1 MKALDDAGT
10 APALAAEPFA
20 DGLYFGLDEAAYHAD
35 LALGSSDLK
44 RLATGPA
51 EYWFASRLNPDR
63 APEET
68 TPAQLLGKAVHR
80 LVLEGEQSFAAAFER
95 EATGEDVLR
104 TDDDLASYLVN
115 ECGVTKLPRSKM
127 DKIDLVHRLRAAP
140 LSHPPILFDI
150 EFAALEAGRIILK
163 AAAFDRI
170 RAAAGS
176 VLANPHLAQSFTGG
190 APEVSL
196 FWTDEVDGEPVR
208 RKARFDYLKPRA
220 IVDLKSISTSRRGR
234 FPALCRRALAEWD
247 YPVQAAAYLQA
258 RARLPE
264 IVATGRVYGDHDP
277 AWLARVAAAEA
288 HAFVFVFWETGAA
301 PLTWGC
307 ALSPGNPVL
316 DIAEVTV
323 RDALGTYVAARRAH
337 GLDRP
342 WVEHE
347 PLDEIDLDDLPRWWG
362 EAR

>member
-10 APALAAEPFA
+10 APSAAEPFA
-20 DGLYFGLDEAAYHAD
+20 DGLYFGLPEDQYFAD
-35 LALGSSDLK
+35 PALGSSDLK

-51 EYWFASRLNPDR
+51 EYWFGSRLNPDR
-63 APEET
+63 EPQET

-95 EATGEDVLR
+95 YPEGDDLLR
-104 TDDDLASYLVN
+104 TADDLA
-115 ECGVTKLPRSKM
+115 
-127 DKIDLVHRLRAAP
+127 AW
-140 LSHPPILFDI
+140 
-150 EFAALEAGRIILK
+150 LK
-163 AAAFDRI
+163 ARNVKPLALKARRISQILDGCELAGEDPPRILDVILAEAEADGRAVLKGPDFDRI

-190 APEVSL
+190 ASEVSL

-264 IVATGRVYGDHDP
+264 MVAAGRVFGDHDP

-288 HAFVFVFWETGAA
+288 YAFVFVFWATGAA

-316 DIAEVTV
+316 DVAETTV
-323 RDALGTYVAARRAH
+323 RDALWTYVAARRAH

-347 PLDEIDLDDLPRWWG
+347 PLDEIDLDHLPRWWG

>member
-1 MKALDDAGT
+1 MKALDDAGAAPVT
-10 APALAAEPFA
+10 AETFQ
-20 DGLYFGLDEAAYHAD
+20 DGLYFGLDEDRYHAD
-35 LALGSSDLK
+35 PALGSSDLK

-51 EYWFASRLNPDR
+51 EYWFGSRLNPDR
-63 APEET
+63 EPQET
-68 TPAQLLGKAVHR
+68 TPAQLLGRAVHR
-80 LVLEGEQSFAAAFER
+80 LVLEGERAFAAAFER
-95 EATGEDVLR
+95 YPEGDDLLR
-104 TDDDLASYLVN
+104 TADDLGAWLKARG
-115 ECGVTKLPRSKM
+115 EK
-127 DKIDLVHRLRAAP
+127 
-140 LSHPPILFDI
+140 PP
-150 EFAALEAGRIILK
+150 ALKAGRIALIQHLCEQAGVVPPRILDALVSDAE
-163 AAAFDRI
+163 AAGRALLKGPDFDRI

-196 FWTDEVDGEPVR
+196 FWTDEIDGEPVR

-264 IVATGRVYGDHDP
+264 MVAVGRVYGDHDP
-277 AWLARVAAAEA
+277 AWLARVAAAQD
-288 HAFVFVFWETGAA
+288 HAFVFVFWASGAT
-301 PLTWGC
+301 PLTWGTT
-307 ALSPGNPVL
+307 LSPGNPVL
-316 DIAEVTV
+316 DVAETTV
-323 RDALGTYVAARRAH
+323 RDALWTYVAARRAH

-347 PLDEIDLDDLPRWWG
+347 PLDEIDLDHLPRWWG